1 MQCYKC
7 DNHLTEGNHCEFCGA
22 DVTYYKKI
30 VYSSNALYNVALEK
44 AQTRDLSGAIYFLH
58 QSLKM
63 NKKNINARNLLGLV
77 YYEVGEVS
85 EALSH
90 WVISK
95 NFQQEDNIAV
105 KYLNAIQNNQSRL
118 ETVNQTIKKFNKA
131 LEYTKQG
138 NYDLAVIQL
147 KKVLTITPNYVKGN
161 QLLALLH
168 MRAGEYDKA
177 RRAIVGALKVDN
189 TNTKSIRFLTEIR
202 EQLAASEANISP
214 REKKEKR
221 ALEEQKKPLSG
232 NDVIIPNYSFKEYSK
247 PTMTIINIII
257 GVIIGAA
264 IILFLVTPAKTASVR
279 SEYKQVVLEYET
291 KITALETTISQ
302 LSENDNQTADA
313 KAAYEATINDYD
325 YLIAAYN
332 KYTAKAYVE
341 SADYLYG
348 ISTLEGKSEN
358 FVALYN
364 AFVADCLAQA
374 TNQANQTAWNA
385 YNSGDYDN
393 AIAYFERCAKYDAT
407 NPDHLYNLGM
417 SYTAKGDTA
426 NANAIYQRVV
436 ESFPGT
442 PQAGRAQADI
452 Q

>member
-7 DNHLTEGNHCEFCGA
+7 DNHLTESNHCEFCGA

-30 VYSSNALYNVALEK
+30 VCTSNALYNVALEK

-95 NFQQEDNIAV
+95 NFQTEDNVAV
-105 KYLNAIQNNQSRL
+105 KYLNAIQNNQARL
-118 ETVNQTIKKFNKA
+118 ETVNQTIKKYNKA
-131 LEYTKQG
+131 LEYAKQG
-138 NYDLAVIQL
+138 NYDLAIIQL

-168 MRAGEYDKA
+168 MHAGEYDKA

-189 TNTKSIRFLTEIR
+189 TNTKSIRYLTEIR
-202 EQLAASEANISP
+202 EQLAATEANISP

-221 ALEEQKKPLSG
+221 ALEAQKKPLSG
-232 NDVIIPNYSFKEYSK
+232 NDVIIPNYNYKEYSK

-302 LSENDNQTADA
+302 LSENDTQTADA
-313 KAAYEATINDYD
+313 KATYEATINDYD
-325 YLIAAYN
+325 YLISAYN
-332 KYTAKAYVE
+332 KYAAKSYVE
-341 SADYLYG
+341 AADLLYG
-348 ISTLEGKSEN
+348 VSTLEGKSEN

-364 AFVADCLAQA
+364 SFAADCLAQA
-374 TNQANQTAWNA
+374 ATQANNTAWNG
-385 YNSGDYDN
+385 YNSGDYDT
-393 AIAYFERCAKYDAT
+393 AIAYFERCAKYDST
-407 NPDHLYNLGM
+407 NPEHMYNLAM
-417 SYTAKGDTA
+417 SYAAKGDTD
-426 NANAIYQRVV
+426 NANATYQKVV
-436 ESFPGT
+436 ETYPGT
-442 PQAGRAQADI
+442 TQAERAQAAL